1 MVNNFPLRYALNYEY
16 YHTNPILA
24 SNTTEKEAIFI
35 KAAPTRKKALIRFPQ
50 PSGSEGYID
59 ESVGKPNIDELSK
72 VKSLRHVQVIRGLSK
87 YAIELDDGDALEV
100 YYDTRE
106 DFIKING
113 TNATLTEDQQQVSS
127 KRRYSVANFAIDLQ

>member
-1 MVNNFPLRYALNYEY
+1 MRYALNYEY

-24 SNTTEKEAIFI
+24 SNTTEKEAIFT
-35 KAAPTRKKALIRFPQ
+35 KAVPTRKKALIRFPQ

-127 KRRYSVANFAIDLQ
+127 KRRYSVANFEIDL

>member
-1 MVNNFPLRYALNYEY
+1 MQV
-16 YHTNPILA
+16 ILQKRGHF
-24 SNTTEKEAIFI
+24 T
-35 KAAPTRKKALIRFPQ
+35 KAARPGNKKALIRFPQ
-50 PSGSEGYID
+50 SSEYEGYID

-72 VKSLRHVQVIRGLSK
+72 VKRLRHVQVIRGLSK

-127 KRRYSVANFAIDLQ
+127 KKRRYSVANFAIDLQ

>member
-1 MVNNFPLRYALNYEY
+1 M
-16 YHTNPILA
+16 
-24 SNTTEKEAIFI
+24 
-35 KAAPTRKKALIRFPQ
+35 IRFPQ

-59 ESVGKPNIDELSK
+59 ESVGKPNIDELSN

>member
-1 MVNNFPLRYALNYEY
+1 MQV
-16 YHTNPILA
+16 ILQ
-24 SNTTEKEAIFI
+24 KKRPFLQRPP
-35 KAAPTRKKALIRFPQ
+35 APTRKKALIRFPQ

-113 TNATLTEDQQQVSS
+113 TNATLTEDQQQVSVVKEDTVLPTCS
-127 KRRYSVANFAIDLQ
+127 KLDFFW

>member
-1 MVNNFPLRYALNYEY
+1 MLLITSTITLIQFLQ
-16 YHTNPILA
+16 
-24 SNTTEKEAIFI
+24 AIIQKKRPFLQRPP
-35 KAAPTRKKALIRFPQ
+35 APTWKKALIRFPQ

-87 YAIELDDGDALEV
+87 YAIELDGGDALEV

>member
-1 MVNNFPLRYALNYEY
+1 MQV
-16 YHTNPILA
+16 ILQKRGHFYKGRPPRQ
-24 SNTTEKEAIFI
+24 EK
-35 KAAPTRKKALIRFPQ
+35 RALIRFPQ

-113 TNATLTEDQQQVSS
+113 TNATLTEDQQQVSVVKEDTVLPTCS
-127 KRRYSVANFAIDLQ
+127 KLDFFW

>member
-1 MVNNFPLRYALNYEY
+1 M
-16 YHTNPILA
+16 
-24 SNTTEKEAIFI
+24 
-35 KAAPTRKKALIRFPQ
+35 IRFPQ

-113 TNATLTEDQQQVSS
+113 TNATLTEDQQQVSVVKEDTVLPTCS
-127 KRRYSVANFAIDLQ
+127 KLDFFW